1 MDNEI
6 DEIAWPEETNNA
18 SENQLSGYN
27 ESDTDGEI
35 VNVNE
40 VALTIDDLF
49 NDWESV
55 QVIIDSYAKQNGFV
69 VVKSRKDVDPIDK
82 SIIRRREYICWKS
95 GTHQS
100 KKVEDISLYQ
110 DCSSSRQIVR
120 GKLVF
125 ILGKSRIS
133 YVLPNLYRNII
144 INVIQKP
151 SNWHQKI
158 YGFHNRSLTKSN
170 TTPQM
175 EI

>member
-6 DEIAWPEETNNA
+6 DEIVWPEETNNT
-18 SENQLSGYN
+18 SENQLSSYN

-40 VALTIDDLF
+40 VALTISDLF

-55 QVIIDSYAKQNGFV
+55 HVIIDSYAKQNGFV

-100 KKVEDISLYQ
+100 KKV
-110 DCSSSRQIVR
+110 
-120 GKLVF
+120 
-125 ILGKSRIS
+125 
-133 YVLPNLYRNII
+133 
-144 INVIQKP
+144 
-151 SNWHQKI
+151 
-158 YGFHNRSLTKSN
+158 
-170 TTPQM
+170 
-175 EI
+175 